1 MLRYTERSMSRL
13 APPIVVAAIV
23 VLLCIAH
30 GGRSQGVL
38 AQTASTEAVPAPT
51 VLVPTGADWKY
62 LDDGSNQAVDWRA
75 PGFDDG
81 SWAEG
86 PAQLG
91 YGDAD
96 EATVVGYGS
105 DDQNKFSTTYFRHA
119 FTVDNASAHTNFL
132 VRLVRDDGAVVYLN
146 GVEIFRDNMA
156 EGDVLYD
163 DFATAP
169 VSDDDETASVS
180 GFFTENYLADGHINV
195 LAVEIHQA
203 DGPSSDLSFDLE
215 LLAGFEPGPPVIA
228 ITDPAD
234 GESLLEGNIDVT
246 VDTQFEGGVVT
257 GVEFFSGDAL
267 IGESFTAPFTLPWRQ
282 VAVGDYTLTAQ
293 VQTSLG
299 VEATS
304 APVNVSVTS
313 VPESTF
319 IRLGDSWRYL
329 DDGSD
334 QGAAWRDAAFDDTG
348 WPEGE
353 AQFGY
358 GAGDETTEVGF
369 GPDAD
374 NKYATTYFRKTF
386 TVDDPADYSSLTG
399 TLIYDDG
406 AIVYLNGSEVF
417 RINMPGGVVGFDTLA
432 SDAADYAP
440 EPLALNL
447 NQLLPGTNVVAV
459 EIHQGGGASS
469 DLIFDLM
476 LEGEE

>member
-1 MLRYTERSMSRL
+1 MIASRRPSFRL
-13 APPIVVAAIV
+13 VVAGIV
-23 VLLCIAH
+23 VLVSLAQS
-30 GGRSQGVL
+30 GRSQGVL

-96 EATVVGYGS
+96 EATLVGYGS
-105 DDQNKFSTTYFRHA
+105 DDQSKFSTTYFRHA
-119 FTVDNASAHTNFL
+119 FTVDSASAHTNFL

-146 GVEIFRDNMA
+146 GVEIFRSNMA
-156 EGDVLYD
+156 EGAVLYD
-163 DFATAP
+163 DFSTAP
-169 VSDDDETASVS
+169 VSGDDETASVS
-180 GFFTENYLADGHINV
+180 GFFTENYLADGLNV

-234 GESLLEGNIDVT
+234 GESLIEGNIDVT

-257 GVEFFSGDAL
+257 SVEFFAGDTL
-267 IGESFTAPFTLPWRQ
+267 IGESFTAPFTFPWRQ
-282 VAVGDYTLTAQ
+282 VAVGDYTLTAH

-299 VEATS
+299 VDATS
-304 APVNVSVTS
+304 APVNISVTS
-313 VPESTF
+313 VPESAI

-334 QGAAWRDAAFDDTG
+334 QGTAWRDAALDDAG

-353 AQFGY
+353 AQLGY
-358 GAGDETTEVGF
+358 GFSDEATEVGF
-369 GPDAD
+369 GPDAE
-374 NKYATTYFRKTF
+374 NKYVTTYFRKTF
-386 TVDDPADYSSLTG
+386 TVDDPADYASLTG
-399 TLIYDDG
+399 ALTYDDG

-417 RINMPGGVVGFDTLA
+417 RIKMPGGVVSFDTEA
-432 SDAADYAP
+432 FDAADYAP
-440 EPLALNL
+440 EPLSLNL

-459 EIHQGGGASS
+459 EIHQAGGASS

-476 LEGEE
+476 LEGE